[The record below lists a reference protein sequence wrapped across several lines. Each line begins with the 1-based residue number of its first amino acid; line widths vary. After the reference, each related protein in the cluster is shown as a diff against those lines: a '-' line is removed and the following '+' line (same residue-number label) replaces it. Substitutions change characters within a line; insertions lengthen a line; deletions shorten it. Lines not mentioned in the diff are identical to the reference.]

1 MILCGVDLS
10 TQNADAAL
18 ERFWANF
25 GTGQPLDPPPRFV
38 EEGDAADW
46 FAVLPSDEIRAYTER
61 LVRGVSAERDGIDE
75 LIQKTSHHWRMD
87 RMALVDRNLLRM
99 SVFEIVYLADDVP
112 RNVVINEAVEIAKTF
127 GSGESSA
134 FVNGIL
140 DRIGR
145 TSQPEAPDRS
155 AKEQADT

>member
-1 MILCGVDLS
+1 MILCGVDFS
-10 TQNADAAL
+10 TQNVDAAL

-25 GTGQPLDPPPRFV
+25 GTGEPLDPPPPFV
-38 EEGDAADW
+38 EHGDAADL
-46 FAVLPSDEIRAYTER
+46 FGVLPSEEIRAYTER
-61 LVRGVSAERDGIDE
+61 LVRGASAERDGIDD

-99 SVFEIVYLADDVP
+99 SVFEIVHLADDVP

-127 GSGESSA
+127 GSAESGA

-140 DRIGR
+140 DRVG
-145 TSQPEAPDRS
+145 RS
-155 AKEQADT
+155 ANPAEPGRSPKNQAET